1 MPSFGKNENVII
13 DQGSAWTAEI
23 CSSKN
28 STMLPRADGT
38 GGRGGKPDS
47 FACFFNSGS
56 SGNLVHEMRTFFFS
70 ESMTKV
76 GFPRYSSFVGPF
88 RLCSTFPDRPPAG
101 AFMRSASETPY
112 AMLTPSGFSQE
123 IVTSGSA
130 MAFAESA
137 IARTA
142 QRMSGL
148 KSICSLHGQARR
160 LAHFIRRLVERS
172 IFRD

>member
-1 MPSFGKNENVII
+1 MRK
-13 DQGSAWTAEI
+13 
-23 CSSKN
+23 
-28 STMLPRADGT
+28 
-38 GGRGGKPDS
+38 
-47 FACFFNSGS
+47 FF
-56 SGNLVHEMRTFFFS
+56 LS

-88 RLCSTFPDRPPAG
+88 RLGSAFGWPPAG

-112 AMLTPSGFSQE
+112 AMLTPSGFSHE

-130 MAFAESA
+130 MALGESA

-142 QRMSGL
+142 QRTNGL

-160 LAHFIRRLVERS
+160 LAHFIGY
-172 IFRD
+172 FP